1 MSQWLSNSNDYE
13 GLFWFIG
20 CVVLGGILGFAI
32 GAGWTD
38 FNDGGIAGAVG
49 VSPWRQNLGHSIRAS
64 TAYQLAT
71 FQPTKWDM
79 LWDDCIV
86 WIIAFQR
93 RAESKVRVVKQI
105 LLSCVVFFVSQTF
118 TRQNL
123 QAYARNPSHPQAFAL
138 LREAVIR
145 EPGGYIHGD
154 LGILE
159 PAPCGASRGLG
170 MVRDSYYQCQSKCF
184 PGTTQEKLDELHY
197 FAKTNQTRKAIS
209 DEPNQFRQEEVLL
222 RIPLSFQMTRD
233 VALETLMTVV
243 PAEVQ
248 NKKSLHALDDAALL
262 VLMLAHERG
271 VGRHSRW
278 LPYIVSMPHVASC
291 GYSRGIRPYVLDS
304 MEAMRKELGVD
315 VEGWSA
321 ELVKAAQYADRIAE
335 GLNRDYGEYIQTPDG
350 KTSLENIHWA
360 LCQVASRATA
370 GDERFGHLRLV
381 PILDLINHDVNA
393 GGFVELSG
401 KERLSKGDFVES
413 KEDDAGTFVVRSLR
427 HGRRRPL
434 RKGQELL
441 ANYNVP
447 MYTPL
452 DWFVSLGFVPPER
465 WGSWQK
471 LDPVLPRVRRDGPF
485 SSEEAISMDQLWKEE
500 GTSVL
505 QRIKET
511 DPK

>member
-1 MSQWLSNSNDYE
+1 
-13 GLFWFIG
+13 
-20 CVVLGGILGFAI
+20 
-32 GAGWTD
+32 
-38 FNDGGIAGAVG
+38 
-49 VSPWRQNLGHSIRAS
+49 
-64 TAYQLAT
+64 
-71 FQPTKWDM
+71 
-79 LWDDCIV
+79 
-86 WIIAFQR
+86 
-93 RAESKVRVVKQI
+93 
-105 LLSCVVFFVSQTF
+105 LLSIS
-118 TRQNL
+118 
-123 QAYARNPSHPQAFAL
+123 QAYARNPSHPRAFAL

-145 EPGGYIHGD
+145 EPGGYVHGD

-159 PAPCGASRGLG
+159 PAPCGAARGLG
-170 MVRDSYYQCQSKCF
+170 MVRDSYHSCQTKCF
-184 PGTTQEKLDELHY
+184 PGTWDEKLKWKEYL
-197 FAKTNQTRKAIS
+197 AKTNATKPIS
-209 DEPNQFRQEEVLL
+209 DAPHQFRQEEVLL
-222 RIPLSFQMTRD
+222 RVPLSYQMTRD
-233 VALETLMTVV
+233 VALETLLTVV

-262 VLMLAHERG
+262 VLILAHERG

-278 LPYIVSMPHVASC
+278 LPYIVSMPHIASC
-291 GYSRGIRPYVLDS
+291 GYSRSIRPYILDS
-304 MEAMRKELGVD
+304 MEAMREELGVD

-360 LCQVASRATA
+360 LCQVTSRATA

-393 GGFVELSG
+393 GGFIELSG

-427 HGRRRPL
+427 HGRRKPL

-447 MYTPL
+447 LYTPL

-465 WGSWQK
+465 WAPWQK

-485 SSEEAISMDQLWKEE
+485 SDEEAMTMDQIWKEE
-500 GTSVL
+500 GPSIL